1 MTVTKLMNGLY
12 RVPGLVN
19 TYLLET
25 AGGLTLIDTG
35 FPRDTAKII
44 RGIVSIGRQPHDVRH
59 ILLTHAHPDHIGGAA
74 ALREASGAQVHAHR
88 IDAPIVETGGPFRPL
103 TSAPG
108 LRNRIVVSILRHVM
122 KRVAP
127 CRVDH
132 HLEDGVL
139 VPFDPDLVP
148 IRIPGHCAGQ
158 VALHWHRDGGV
169 LFVADACINRKSM
182 VLAAAQEDVAE
193 ARRSL
198 EKIARLSFAS
208 ACFGHGP
215 PILEN
220 ADRQFKERWLTRQNG
235 T

>member
-1 MTVTKLMNGLY
+1 MTVSKLMDGLH
-12 RVPGLVN
+12 RIPGLVN

-44 RGIVSIGRQPHDVRH
+44 SGIASTGRRPHDVRH
-59 ILLTHAHPDHIGGAA
+59 ILLTHAHPDHIGGVA
-74 ALREASGAQVHAHR
+74 ALRDLTGAQVYAHR

-122 KRVAP
+122 KRVTP

-132 HLEDGVL
+132 RLEDGVA

-148 IRIPGHCAGQ
+148 IHIPGHCAGQ
-158 VALHWHRDGGV
+158 VAFLWRRDEGV
-169 LFVADACINRKSM
+169 LFVADACINRKDM

-193 ARRSL
+193 AQTSL
-198 EKIARLSFAS
+198 RKLARLSFAS

-220 ADRQFKERWLTRQNG
+220 AGRQFKERWLVRQDG
-235 T
+235 M